1 MQRQPPELQRK
12 LVIYGGGLKCRV
24 YINCL
29 YCAKKADNPER
40 IVGIIDDDPALHGL
54 HIYGFRVFGGSD
66 RLEQIHARH
75 PFGKLLVTAHT
86 GNRER
91 MSRLETFCRE
101 RGIELRY
108 LRIDES
114 AEDPG
119 ATA

>member
-1 MQRQPPELQRK
+1 
-12 LVIYGGGLKCRV
+12 
-24 YINCL
+24 
-29 YCAKKADNPER
+29 
-40 IVGIIDDDPALHGL
+40 
-54 HIYGFRVFGGSD
+54 
-66 RLEQIHARH
+66 
-75 PFGKLLVTAHT
+75 
-86 GNRER
+86 